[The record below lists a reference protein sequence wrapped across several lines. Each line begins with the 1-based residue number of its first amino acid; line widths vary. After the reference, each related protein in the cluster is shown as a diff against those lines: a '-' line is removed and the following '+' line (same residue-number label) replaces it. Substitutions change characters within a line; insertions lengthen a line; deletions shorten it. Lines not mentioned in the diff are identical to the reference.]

1 LIELINSMYSIL
13 ESDLKELSQ
22 ILDDAKSI
30 GIDFLN
36 NLNDLPTSIQSIYD
50 TKLFW
55 GVNPVSVPHL

>member
-1 LIELINSMYSIL
+1 MYSIL

-22 ILDDAKSI
+22 ILDDVKSI

-36 NLNDLPTSIQSIYD
+36 SINDLPTSIQSIYD

-55 GVNPVSVPHL
+55 GENPVSVPHL